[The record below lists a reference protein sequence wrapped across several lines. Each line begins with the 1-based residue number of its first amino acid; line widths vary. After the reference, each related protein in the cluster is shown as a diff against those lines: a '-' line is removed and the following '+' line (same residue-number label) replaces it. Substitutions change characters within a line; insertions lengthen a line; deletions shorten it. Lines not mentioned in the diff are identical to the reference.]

1 MVTTKSFSQRL
12 GLVVPSSNTVME
24 VDFYTH
30 IPKDVT
36 LHVSRM
42 YMKSNKI
49 DEQERMLDDFP
60 NALQKLATVEP
71 NISIFGCT
79 AGGVIRGKDQGKELE
94 KQIEQICS
102 CKALTVSGSVSTLL
116 HEKNAKKIVLLTPY
130 PDNLNE
136 LMVVWLESEG
146 FEVKL
151 AKGMGI
157 VYNLS
162 IGRVKPSEIVEF
174 TLKALNDK
182 GLINGKNAGKFT
194 LDNVDAI
201 FLSCTNLR
209 AWETIDILKDK
220 VDSMFITSNQA
231 TFICALRELRR
242 MRVEH

>member
-12 GLVVPSSNTVME
+12 GLIVPSSNTVME

-30 IPKDVT
+30 IPKDIT

-42 YMKSNKI
+42 YLKQATK
-49 DEQERMLDDFP
+49 DEEEHMLDDFS
-60 NALQKLATVEP
+60 NALKKLATVEP
-71 NISIFGCT
+71 DMSIFGCT
-79 AGGVIRGKDQGKELE
+79 SGGVIRGKDQQKELE

-102 CKALTVSGSVSTLL
+102 CKALTVIGSVSTLL

-130 PDNLNE
+130 TDNINE
-136 LMVVWLESEG
+136 FIVAWLESEG

-151 AKGMGI
+151 VKGMGI
-157 VYNLS
+157 IPNLS

-174 TLKALNDK
+174 TLEVLNDK
-182 GLINGKNAGKFT
+182 GLICGKNVGKFT

-231 TFICALRELRR
+231 TFICALRELRK